1 MLQSEVM
8 IPVAAK
14 PSLRDEWMTPFAGQ
28 EPPANKLDLHTWADK
43 DRQIEIP
50 RMSRSESHSNYE
62 RSIAEPTQLR
72 TRVTEVIS
80 EKGSTSGIYPD
91 AAKKIENPKVIA
103 RWTTLQNKTIGSV
116 PL

>member
-1 MLQSEVM
+1 
-8 IPVAAK
+8 
-14 PSLRDEWMTPFAGQ
+14 MTPFAGQ

-43 DRQIEIP
+43 DRQIVIP
-50 RMSRSESHSNYE
+50 RMSRSKNHSNHE

-91 AAKKIENPKVIA
+91 AAKKIEIPKVLV
-103 RWTTLQNKTIGSV
+103 RRTTLQT
-116 PL
+116 